1 MNAKHDGG
9 QAFPVP
15 AGNYSG
21 GESWSSDD
29 GMSLRDYFAGQALI
43 TAMHGPLWATS
54 GDDDLAALAYRIADA
69 MLRER
74 AAPPASVT
82 HAASDLLAAARQ
94 ALAMWQWDES
104 AGGRSAREHLQAAI
118 AKAEGRS

>member
-1 MNAKHDGG
+1 MSTQHNGG

-21 GESWSSDD
+21 GESWSSDE
-29 GMSLRDYFAGQALI
+29 GMSLRDYFAAK
-43 TAMHGPLWATS
+43 AMAAYVTKEGPAS
-54 GDDDLAALAYRIADA
+54 DEDGDFVAKYAYEIADA

-104 AGGRSAREHLQAAI
+104 AGGRSAREHLQSAI
-118 AKAEGRS
+118 AKAEGR